1 MSNLFDDFN
10 DGAPASAE
18 PPKAAPRPEQP
29 STDFFSAET
38 KARAQEATKVARE
51 KTQAS
56 VEVVAQRASD
66 TLAQGKERLARLT
79 MPKITLPKI
88 PAKAIGTAIAVVM
101 VAAGAGWWFT
111 RAPAP
116 QLAPIAVAP
125 STPASA
131 PVAVKTPTPT
141 PAQVVSAPA
150 PQVAS
155 APQPVAPA
163 PAPMPPVAPM
173 PKVTPTPVAASTT
186 EVNGSQKAVSGPVMS
201 PTPEEINARWAK
213 NVHLAKPAPKPET
226 KPQYEQDADAALNA
240 WKKSH

>member
-1 MSNLFDDFN
+1 MANLFDDFN
-10 DGAPASAE
+10 DGAPAPAE
-18 PPKAAPRPEQP
+18 PPKAAPKPEQP

-38 KARAQEATKVARE
+38 KTRAQEAAKVARE
-51 KTQAS
+51 KTQAT

-66 TLAQGKERLARLT
+66 TLAQGKERLAKLT

-88 PAKAIGTAIAVVM
+88 PAKALVGAIAVGM
-101 VAAGAGWWFT
+101 VVAGAGWWFT

-116 QLAPIAVAP
+116 QPAPIAVAP

-131 PVAVKTPTPT
+131 SVAVTTPTPT
-141 PAQVVSAPA
+141 PAQAVSAPA
-150 PQVAS
+150 PQVAIT
-155 APQPVAPA
+155 PQLVAPA
-163 PAPMPPVAPM
+163 PAPMAPVAPM

-186 EVNGSQKAVSGPVMS
+186 EVNRSQKAVSGPIKS
-201 PTPEEINARWAK
+201 PTPEEIRARWAQ
-213 NVHLAKPAPKPET
+213 NVHLAKPVPKPET